1 MAELKPDAFIV
12 SSIGVINMAKEVA
25 PNIPIHLSTQ
35 ANVLNVLDAKAYFD
49 MGVNRII
56 VAREISLSDCKA
68 IKQAVTRFRV
78 RDICAW
84 FNVFCI

>member
-35 ANVLNVLDAKAYFD
+35 ANVLKCS
-49 MGVNRII
+49 R
-56 VAREISLSDCKA
+56 CKG
-68 IKQAVTRFRV
+68 IL
-78 RDICAW
+78 
-84 FNVFCI
+84 

>member
-1 MAELKPDAFIV
+1 LGFITHH
-12 SSIGVINMAKEVA
+12 GQKQVA

-56 VAREISLSDCKA
+56 VGQGAGLSP
-68 IKQAVTRFRV
+68 
-78 RDICAW
+78 
-84 FNVFCI
+84 